1 MVDFEKAFDSVV
13 WPFIKKS
20 SIKLKFNFGS
30 SITWWIS
37 AFIVTLSSVCQLM
50 VNILNGSMSIFVF
63 DMCQNHVHYDSP
75 K

>member
-50 VNILNGSMSIFVF
+50 DNTLNGSIFKEVRNRVIACCHIHF
-63 DMCQNHVHYDSP
+63 L
-75 K
+75 